1 VENLSMAYHGRL
13 FLSCLATIAGCSCLG
28 IAQERS
34 QAPAEP
40 ERFPHAVV
48 AADHP
53 AASNAGLEMLRQ
65 GGNVVD
71 AAVATAFAL
80 SVVRPE
86 SCGIGGGGFMLIWD
100 ATQRQAVALDYRE
113 RAPSRATR
121 DMFTSSTASGG
132 REAAE
137 TAPSEKGGLAIAV
150 PGDVAGL
157 CHALEHH
164 GTLDRPAVLA
174 PAIRLAR
181 EGVPPDS
188 QMHSSQRAAVA
199 AFAQH
204 PEYRDNYPALFEKY
218 LNAGKLWQEGDRFHS
233 PLADVLELIA
243 EHGPDAF
250 YRGPVADAIV
260 AEVQHRGG
268 IMTLD
273 DLAEM
278 RPTVR
283 EPLRGR
289 FDDYAVITMPPPS
302 SGGVALLETLNI
314 LAAYEAVHPDSR
326 LERLGHNTAAYV
338 HLVTEA
344 LKHAFADRAEFL
356 GDPDFADVPVARL
369 ISPEYAASLV
379 QRIDPHRTKPRDAYG
394 RSVPP
399 RDAGTSHFC
408 VIDAHGNAVACTETI
423 NTSFGSF
430 VVEPRYGIVLN
441 NEMDD
446 FTAVPGKPNAFG
458 LIQSE
463 ANAVGPRKKPLSSMT
478 PTIFVRDGKAVLSA
492 GAAGGPRIISGTLQV
507 LLNMSRFDMPPQE
520 AVAAPR
526 FHHQWLPDELLVER
540 SLADAIKDELTERG
554 HDVRPFGG
562 IATTQAVRRSPAG
575 VSGGSDPRRGGR
587 PAGY

>member
-1 VENLSMAYHGRL
+1 MASHGRL
-13 FLSCLATIAGCSCLG
+13 FVSCLATIAGCSSLG

-34 QAPAEP
+34 HAPAEP

-53 AASNAGLEMLRQ
+53 AASDAGVEMLRQ

-86 SCGIGGGGFMLIWD
+86 SCGIGGGGFMVIWD
-100 ATQRQAVALDYRE
+100 ATNRHAVALDYRE
-113 RAPSRATR
+113 RAPARATR
-121 DMFTSSTASGG
+121 DMFTASG

-137 TAPSEKGGLAIAV
+137 PAPSETGGLAIAG

-157 CHALEHH
+157 CYALQHH
-164 GTLDRPAVLA
+164 GTLDRRTVLA

-188 QMHSSQRAAVA
+188 QMRSSQRAAVA
-199 AFAQH
+199 AFAEH
-204 PEYRDNYPALFEKY
+204 SEYRDNYPALFEKY
-218 LNAGKLWQEGDRFHS
+218 LNAGKPWQDGDRFHS
-233 PLADVLELIA
+233 PLAEVLELIA
-243 EHGPDAF
+243 AHGPDAF
-250 YRGPVADAIV
+250 YRGPVAGAIV
-260 AEVQHRGG
+260 AEVQRRGG

-273 DLAEM
+273 DLAGM
-278 RPTVR
+278 QPVVR
-283 EPLRGR
+283 EPLRGL
-289 FDDYAVITMPPPS
+289 FDDYTVITMPPPS

-314 LAAYEAVHPDSR
+314 LAAYESAHPDSR
-326 LERLGHNTAAYV
+326 LERLGHNTAGYV

-369 ISPEYAASLV
+369 ISPEYAASLA

-394 RSVPP
+394 RYMPP
-399 RDAGTSHFC
+399 RDAGTSHFS
-408 VIDAHGNAVACTETI
+408 VIDAQGNAVTCTETI

-507 LLNMSRFDMPPQE
+507 LLNMARFDLPPQE

-562 IATTQAVRRSPAG
+562 IATTQAVRRSAQA